1 MEDKKKK
8 YKDFWRRFRTKYRV
22 QIISEEHFEEKA
34 TWRLSAMNIVIGL
47 SVVMIL
53 MIFLT
58 IYLVAFT
65 NLREYIPGYADSQT
79 KRKLVELAAVSD
91 SLEKKSLAMDRFLVN
106 LRLFIEG
113 KDMPDSMMYE
123 MDTTRNYSSIEYV
136 HSKDDSIL
144 RQEVA
149 EADRY
154 NLASTS
160 RSDAGS
166 LTGILFFTPL
176 RGAVTQNFDKELGHI
191 GVDIASKKNE
201 AVKAV
206 LNGTV
211 VLSTWT
217 SDAGY
222 VMVVQHADQLIS
234 VYKHNAVLLK
244 KTGALVKSGEP
255 IAIIGNSGQHTTGPH
270 LHFELW
276 HKGIPMNPERFMQF

>member
-1 MEDKKKK
+1 M
-8 YKDFWRRFRTKYRV
+8 
-22 QIISEEHFEEKA
+22 
-34 TWRLSAMNIVIGL
+34 
-47 SVVMIL
+47 
-53 MIFLT
+53 
-58 IYLVAFT
+58 
-65 NLREYIPGYADSQT
+65 
-79 KRKLVELAAVSD
+79 
-91 SLEKKSLAMDRFLVN
+91 
-106 LRLFIEG
+106 
-113 KDMPDSMMYE
+113 
-123 MDTTRNYSSIEYV
+123 
-136 HSKDDSIL
+136 
-144 RQEVA
+144 
-149 EADRY
+149 
-154 NLASTS
+154 
-160 RSDAGS
+160 
-166 LTGILFFTPL
+166 
-176 RGAVTQNFDKELGHI
+176 GHI